1 MGGTS
6 LAVLTYVGFDGISTL
21 SEEVEN
27 PRRNILLAT
36 VLTCVVIGFLSAL
49 EVYFA
54 QLVCPQVQPF
64 PYVDTAFVYVAGR
77 AAGPWFFIVMNV
89 TLLVGAIGSE
99 MASQLGAA
107 RLLFG
112 MGRSDA
118 LPRSFFGKVDVKH
131 RIPRNN
137 VIFVRVTAL
146 LGAFLASVS
155 LVAEMLNFGALI
167 AFMGVNAASLL
178 HYYVRAPEKKL
189 RNLVPPLL
197 GGLICFLL

>member
-1 MGGTS
+1 
-6 LAVLTYVGFDGISTL
+6 
-21 SEEVEN
+21 
-27 PRRNILLAT
+27 
-36 VLTCVVIGFLSAL
+36 
-49 EVYFA
+49 
-54 QLVCPQVQPF
+54 
-64 PYVDTAFVYVAGR
+64 
-77 AAGPWFFIVMNV
+77 
-89 TLLVGAIGSE
+89 

-137 VIFVRVTAL
+137 VIFVGVTAL

-197 GGLICFLL
+197 GGLICFLLWINLSKPAIIAGAIWMAAGTCFGSWRTRGFRADLVNFEIPS